1 MRSIPLALVIGML
14 AVAAISQTTQKR
26 PVFDVISVK
35 PAKAGGPI
43 RMTAGGGRLIA
54 NNVTVKMLMLRAY
67 AADAS
72 NLFPNQVIGG
82 PKWIEADRFDVEAKV
97 DGDAANISTNQT
109 WMMVQSLL
117 EDRFHLKVHHE
128 SQELPVFILTIARNG
143 LKMTRSEDQTEPDM
157 DAAGSSG
164 KFYDPKKPL
173 PRGVLSSGGVQVET
187 VAGSAVPLSKLLPVL
202 RSFGQRPVID
212 KTDLKGLFDFKFDFA
227 PECGVIFAC
236 GPIDSTPIGSTL
248 SAALENHLG
257 LRLESAKAPVD
268 VVVIESV
275 QHPSEN

>member
-1 MRSIPLALVIGML
+1 MRSIRLALVIGML
-14 AVAAISQTTQKR
+14 AVPAISQTAQKR

-67 AADAS
+67 SAYAS
-72 NLFPNQVIGG
+72 NLFPNQMIGG
-82 PKWIEADRFDVEAKV
+82 PKWIEADRFDIEAKV
-97 DGDAANISTNQT
+97 DGDPANISTNQT

-117 EDRFHLKVHHE
+117 EDRFQLKVHHE
-128 SQELPVFILTIARNG
+128 SQDLPVFFLTIAKNG
-143 LKMTRSEDQTEPDM
+143 LKMTRSEDQTEPDP

-173 PRGVLSSGGVQVET
+173 PRGVFSAGGVQVET

-202 RSFGQRPVID
+202 RSFGQRPIID

-227 PECGVIFAC
+227 PDCGIIFAC
-236 GPIDSTPIGSTL
+236 GPIDSTPIGSSL
-248 SAALENHLG
+248 SAALEQHLG

-275 QHPSEN
+275 RHPSEN

>member
-1 MRSIPLALVIGML
+1 MRSIRLALIIGMF
-14 AVAAISQTTQKR
+14 AVPAISQTTQKR

-35 PAKAGGPI
+35 SAKPGGPI

-67 AADAS
+67 SADAS
-72 NLFPNQVIGG
+72 NLFPNQMIGG
-82 PKWIEADRFDVEAKV
+82 PNWIEADRFDVEAKV
-97 DGDAANISTNQT
+97 DGDPASISTNQT
-109 WMMVQSLL
+109 WIMVQSLL
-117 EDRFHLKVHHE
+117 EDRFQLKVHHE
-128 SQELPVFILTIARNG
+128 SRELPVFFLTIARNG
-143 LKMTRSEDQTEPDM
+143 LKMVRSEDQTEPDP
-157 DAAGSSG
+157 DAGGSSG

-173 PRGVLSSGGVQVET
+173 PRGVLSASGVQVET
-187 VAGSAVPLSKLLPVL
+187 VAGSAVPLSSLLPVL

-227 PECGVIFAC
+227 PECGTIFAC
-236 GPIDSTPIGSTL
+236 GPIDSTPIGSSL
-248 SAALENHLG
+248 SAALEQHLG
-257 LRLESAKAPVD
+257 LRLESAKAFVD

>member
-1 MRSIPLALVIGML
+1 MRSIRLALVIGL
-14 AVAAISQTTQKR
+14 FAVPAISQTAQKR

-35 PAKAGGPI
+35 PAKAGAPI
-43 RMTAGGGRLIA
+43 RLQAAGGRLIA

-67 AADAS
+67 SADAA
-72 NLFPNQVIGG
+72 NLFPNQIIGG
-82 PKWIEADRFDVEAKV
+82 PNWIETDRFDVEAKA
-97 DGDAANISTNQT
+97 DGDPANISTNQT

-117 EDRFHLKVHHE
+117 EDRFQQKVRHE
-128 SQELPVFILTIARNG
+128 SRELPVFFLTIAKNG
-143 LKMTRSEDQTEPDM
+143 LRMEHSEDQTEPDP
-157 DAAGSSG
+157 DAAGSPG

-173 PRGVLSSGGVQVET
+173 PRGVLSASGVEIET
-187 VAGSAVPLSKLLPVL
+187 VVGKAVPLSKLLPVL
-202 RSFGQRPVID
+202 RSFGQHPVID

-227 PECGVIFAC
+227 PDCGIIFAC
-236 GPIDSTPIGSTL
+236 GPIDSTPIASSL
-248 SAALENHLG
+248 SAALEQHLG